1 MAHYYQIKDGVAQ
14 RFAPLKKDGTPYQR
28 ITKKMAFEAGAV
40 QGTTDTLKVLGDT
53 GGLLVWKGNLGIKA
67 GQEFPSDLQKAKGRL
82 EELST
87 EAAQRGTDIHDYI
100 DQYLTKGLMPD
111 DAQGLTACLEVKRWL
126 DEQAVTDFR
135 CEHCFVWRG
144 WINITN
150 GNYAERMQQSSLC
163 EAEHLGYIK
172 VETGG
177 TSDFVSD
184 GLICDWKTV
193 EDKGYGF
200 RGSYA
205 KEAAQMAMYRLGFG
219 KHKARC
225 VNLYVDRTTGKIVR
239 VKEWTEAELMDG
251 LRLFAMAS
259 LYTDIAERLE
269 A

>member
-87 EAAQRGTDIHDYI
+87 EAAQRGTDIHDMI
-100 DQYLTKGLMPD
+100 DQYLTKGLAPG

-126 DEQAVTDFR
+126 DEQAVTDFQ

-144 WINITN
+144 WIDILTGITCS
-150 GNYAERMQQSSLC
+150 YL
-163 EAEHLGYIK
+163 EAHFDPVSMGQFIK

-193 EDKGYGF
+193 SEGKYGI
-200 RGSYA
+200 RQVYA

-225 VNLYVDRTTGKIVR
+225 VNLYISRDTGKIVR
-239 VKEWTEAELMDG
+239 VKEWTEEELMDG

>member
-67 GQEFPSDLQKAKGRL
+67 GQEFPKDLNKAKGRL

-100 DQYLTKGLMPD
+100 DQYLTKGEAPD
-111 DAQGLTACLEVKRWL
+111 DEQGLTACLEVKRWL

-135 CEHCFVWRG
+135 CEHCFVWKG
-144 WINITN
+144 WIDIVT
-150 GNYAERMQQSSLC
+150 GEYVPDVFLTPREDEKQFVR
-163 EAEHLGYIK
+163 

-184 GLICDWKTV
+184 DLCVDFKTV
-193 EDKGYGF
+193 SDSGYGI
-200 RGSYA
+200 RQVYA
-205 KEAAQMAMYRLGFG
+205 KEAAQLAMYRLGFG

-225 VNLYVDRTTGKIVR
+225 VNLYISRDTGKIVR

>member
-1 MAHYYQIKDGVAQ
+1 MAHMYVMENGHAKRYEQ
-14 RFAPLKKDGTPYQR
+14 L
-28 ITKKMAFEAGAV
+28 TKKGEVSKRINKKRAQEDGAV
-40 QGTTDTLKVLGDT
+40 LGTTDTLKVLGDT

-67 GQEFPSDLQKAKGRL
+67 GQEFPSDLQKAKERL
-82 EELST
+82 EGLST
-87 EAAQRGTDIHDYI
+87 EAAFRGTEIHDYI
-100 DQYLTKGLMPD
+100 DQYLTKGEAPD

-144 WINITN
+144 WINIVW
-150 GNYAERMQQSSLC
+150 GA
-163 EAEHLGYIK
+163 YIK
-172 VETGG
+172 DDGTNQPPPDGDGWIRVETGG

-184 GLICDWKTV
+184 GLTCDWKTV

-225 VNLYVDRTTGKIVR
+225 VNLYVDRSTGKIVR

-269 A
+269 S